1 MDHDA
6 RLLRSFVILAETL
19 HFGRAA
25 ERLHVSQP
33 TLSQQ
38 IGRLE
43 RQLGVTLLDR
53 SSRRVALSAA
63 GAAVLEHARA
73 AVAGAEAVDAIARE
87 HAGGLVGSL
96 RLGFSPGVHYLAQ
109 RLLAELGPG
118 VRVSAREDN
127 TGVLTDLVAR

>member
-6 RLLRSFVILAETL
+6 RLLRSFAVLADTL

-38 IGRLE
+38 IARLE

-73 AVAGAEAVDAIARE
+73 AVAAAESVDAIPRE
-87 HAGGLVGSL
+87 HAGGG
-96 RLGFSPGVHYLAQ
+96 GGGP
-109 RLLAELGPG
+109 GPG
-118 VRVSAREDN
+118 VSP
-127 TGVLTDLVAR
+127 